1 MSRQNFGDA
10 DPSREK
16 TGSGAKKKPL
26 ISVSEVIWLMGGLV
40 LGAVAQTSHYA
51 IQEYRASSKG
61 K

>member
-1 MSRQNFGDA
+1 MSRQNFGDT
-10 DPSREK
+10 DPYREN
-16 TGSGAKKKPL
+16 TGSGTKKKPL
-26 ISVSEVIWLMGGLV
+26 ISVSDAIWLVGGLV